1 MKKLWLETMGSQYE
15 KKFPELLGYGIGLEQ
30 REVYL
35 SISEDSN
42 VQILSGMCFVITIS
56 ISDIQVY
63 SANGEQPQL
72 MAIGLSDTVLVMDQ
86 ANDNLVLTSSVDK
99 SYKRISFQYSENEN
113 VLIDQN
119 DKTTSFVRLRRDE
132 FTSKEYSL
140 G

>member
-1 MKKLWLETMGSQYE
+1 
-15 KKFPELLGYGIGLEQ
+15 
-30 REVYL
+30 
-35 SISEDSN
+35 
-42 VQILSGMCFVITIS
+42 MCFTVTIF
-56 ISDIQVY
+56 IEDIQVY
-63 SANGEQPQL
+63 SANGEEPQT
-72 MAIGLSDTVLVMDQ
+72 MAIGLTDTILVMDQ

-119 DKTTSFVRLRRDE
+119 DKTTSFIRLRRDE